1 MTIPQR
7 KAQIKILEAKLNHIS
22 TKNTIALRIR
32 IIRLKNDLA
41 IAERKANFEQFL
53 AQ

>member
-7 KAQIKILEAKLNHIS
+7 KAQIKILEAKLSHVN
-22 TKNTIALRIR
+22 TKNIIALKIR
-32 IIRLKNDLA
+32 IIRLKNELA